1 MTNQYKN
8 GADALAALTATNEG
22 GGNNAEF
29 AKFSSGSKYIVK
41 VVDKAAVQMAYSY
54 GIFKQVNSF
63 VAKEPSIKTANGFP
77 TEKLTPWDKAY
88 RYHKDLSKDFTD
100 EHGQEAGK
108 YRAKQRFAMAFY
120 DLDAGEYIIIDVSKK
135 QAQALAAV
143 IGKNEAK
150 LGKKAF
156 ELEKVGSG
164 TSTSVMLSPLDLDD
178 LMNKQRANFEKAPAE
193 FDHNVFNGIWYEQD
207 EAQQVELLKQ
217 AGFPVEVIGYDATS
231 TQNTPAGEADDSDP
245 LPF

>member
-1 MTNQYKN
+1 MTQFTN
-8 GADALAALTATNEG
+8 GMDALNALTATNEG

-29 AKFSSGSKYIVK
+29 ASFKSGSKYIVK
-41 VVDKAAVQMAYSY
+41 VVAKEAVQMAYSY

-63 VAKEPSIKTANGFP
+63 VAKEPSTKTANGFP
-77 TEKLTPWDKAY
+77 TENLTPWDKAY

-120 DLDAGEYIIIDVSKK
+120 DLDAGAYIIIDVSKK
-135 QAQALAAV
+135 QAQALATV
-143 IGKNEAK
+143 IGKNDAK

-164 TSTSVMLSPLDLDD
+164 TSTSVMLSPIDLED
-178 LMNKQRANFEKAPAE
+178 LTDKQAANFEKAPAE
-193 FDHNVFNGIWYEQD
+193 FDHAVFNGIWYEQD
-207 EAQQVELLKQ
+207 EAQQVALLKQ
-217 AGFPVEVIGYDATS
+217 AGFPVEVIGYDANS
-231 TQNTPAGEADDSDP
+231 TEAPPVADDED